1 MLTNAIKFTEEMGC
15 VTISAEHKNGLVEMA
30 VTDTGIGM
38 TPDGIENF
46 FRIGFTQ
53 SARGTR
59 GEAGTGLGLLLC

>member
-1 MLTNAIKFTEEMGC
+1 
-15 VTISAEHKNGLVEMA
+15 
-30 VTDTGIGM
+30 M

-59 GEAGTGLGLLLC
+59 GEAGTGLGLLLCWDFVERHGCKIDVVSKLGEGSTFPFTLPIHRA